1 MPYPGSIEAMQFGQ
15 MGGVYLDQTST
26 TIKPGAGKVF
36 SAITMLEETQFSSL
50 VAKDTGICFNSVTT
64 GPGTNG
70 EILGSDQVFPR
81 GVTIYGRWT
90 ELSLSSGAV
99 IAYQGA

>member
-1 MPYPGSIEAMQFGQ
+1 MQFGQ
-15 MGGVYLDQTST
+15 MGGIYLDQTGT
-26 TIKPGAGKVF
+26 TIRAASGKVI

-50 VAKDTGICFNSVTT
+50 VAKDSSICFNSVTA

-81 GVTIYGRWT
+81 GVTIFGRWG

-99 IAYQGA
+99 IAYQGV